1 VSADDRER
9 RPLILIVDD
18 DPHIAR
24 SLSAMLGRCGYA
36 TVTATTG
43 REALEVAEQDT
54 VDGVLLDVRLPDLEG
69 VDLIKPLKDVHPD
82 VAIIMVTAYAS
93 VPSAIGAL
101 NRGASGYVTKP
112 FAMDEVLVILQEGL
126 EKQRLISEN
135 RRLLE
140 EAGRELKERERV
152 QQVLVESEA
161 ELHRLTAHLHSVR
174 EEERARLAREIH
186 DELGQQLTALKMELA
201 WMRKR
206 LPTSPA
212 LLREKAE
219 SMGMALDAAI
229 HTVGRISSEL
239 RPGLL
244 DDLGLAAAMEWQAA
258 EFAKRTGIACEVDI
272 SSDDMAIRRELAT
285 ALFRVYQEALTNVAR
300 HANAASVRISL
311 GADGDTVT
319 LEVQDDGRGITEEQV
334 RSPASCGILGMRERL
349 RPWNGTVEIGGAR
362 DAGTT
367 VRVIAKIGDYEEKGR
382 D

>member
-161 ELHRLTAHLHSVR
+161 